1 MRELRP
7 LRFGAAFVTT
17 SFLALSAPAYAAT
30 VTIPVRLD
38 EQFLRRL
45 VVAQVFTEPGESAVI
60 WDDPLGCGGLTLTKP
75 QVTAKDGKLFV
86 RSTADA
92 RWGISAGE
100 SCLLPVSWSG
110 LVEVVEQPT
119 VEASRPVVHFEV
131 VDTALLRKNG
141 RKAGIAA
148 RFWGWIN
155 GYVHPRMA
163 SIAVD
168 LHSPVEDLRQFFPL
182 VLPAAYAG
190 DAEATLASVTL
201 DAVRVEDGALVID
214 VELTSPDPAPGTV
227 PSEEP
232 PLDVREVE
240 QWDAFLT
247 FIVKQAA
254 LEIEDVPP
262 RATLLGV
269 LLDSRYEIV
278 EALTNATPDARDPV
292 PELFRKAWARLA
304 PALRDLEAHVPGSA
318 ALRYLAF
325 VAAGDALLAIDQLG
339 PGSGLDISADGLRR
353 LARMVAPEE
362 TGDPLEYA
370 TGVDPSLRESFG
382 FGPPLPLPPP
392 TPEEPA
398 QQRVPE
404 LPTATT
410 TSTTT
415 TTNVAVDK
423 PRMATTTTT
432 TTTTIAPSEPAT
444 PPMGGPDSVPPPAIE
459 PDSAP
464 LPTSQALPGSATGLA
479 TRLFRWLLPSAEAA
493 DSPQTDVDARLRNWA
508 PTRKDLDQYLP
519 IIQRVLHRAS
529 DATLEKKPVAAPYRS
544 IFRPLVLATAWKE
557 TCWRQFVRRAGKV
570 VTLQSSAGAVGIM
583 QVNSRVWRGFYD
595 VEVLKSNTA
604 YNATAGAE
612 ILQHYL
618 VDYAIRK
625 KEHELGGGI
634 DALARATYA
643 AYNGGPGHLGR
654 YRSSKTAKSLRQ
666 IDADFWRYYQT
677 VKGGNELGVRECYSP

>member
-1 MRELRP
+1 L
-7 LRFGAAFVTT
+7 LRFGAAAFVTA
-17 SFLALSAPAYAAT
+17 SIVASSPPAIAGT
-30 VTIPVRLD
+30 VSVPIRLD

-45 VVAQVFTEPGESAVI
+45 VIAQVFTEPGESAVI
-60 WDDPLGCGGLTLTKP
+60 WDDPLGCGGLTLTDPK
-75 QVTAKDGKLFV
+75 VTAKDGKLFV

-100 SCLLPVSWSG
+100 TCLLPVSWNG
-110 LVEVVEQPT
+110 LVEVVEQPRI
-119 VEASRPVVHFEV
+119 EADRPIVHFEV
-131 VDTALLRKNG
+131 IDTSLYRKNG
-141 RKAGIAA
+141 RKAGFAA
-148 RFWGWIN
+148 RFWSWIN
-155 GYVHPRMA
+155 GYVHPRMS
-163 SIAVD
+163 SISVD
-168 LHSPVEDLRQFFPL
+168 LHSPVENLRQFLPL
-182 VLPAAYAG
+182 ILPAAYVG

-214 VELTSPDPAPGTV
+214 VELTSPDPAPGSV
-227 PSEEP
+227 AVEEP

-247 FIVKQAA
+247 FVVKQAA
-254 LEIEDVPP
+254 LDIEDVPL

-278 EALTNATPDARDPV
+278 EALTSPAPDARDPV
-292 PELFRKAWARLA
+292 PGLFRNAWARLA
-304 PALRDLEAHVPGSA
+304 PALRDLEGHVPGGA

-325 VAAGDALLAIDQLG
+325 VAAGDALLAIDRLG

-353 LARMVAPEE
+353 LARIVAPEE

-370 TGVDPSLRESFG
+370 TVVDPSLRESFG
-382 FGPPLPLPPP
+382 FGPPLPLPASPP
-392 TPEEPA
+392 PLIEPPA
-398 QQRVPE
+398 PDG
-404 LPTATT
+404 TAPST

-415 TTNVAVDK
+415 TTTVTSDQS
-423 PRMATTTTT
+423 PTTTTT
-432 TTTTIAPSEPAT
+432 TLAPPPPTLPAPAPTAPPEPAPVPSPVSDAGPRAPSPLVARALAWLIPA
-444 PPMGGPDSVPPPAIE
+444 
-459 PDSAP
+459 
-464 LPTSQALPGSATGLA
+464 
-479 TRLFRWLLPSAEAA
+479 AEAA
-493 DSPQTDVDARLRNWA
+493 DAPQTDASARLRNWA

-519 IIQRVLHRAS
+519 IVQRVLHRAS
-529 DATLEKKPVAAPYRS
+529 DDTLQKKPVDEPYS
-544 IFRPLVLATAWKE
+544 TIFRPLVLATAWKE
-557 TCWRQFVRRAGKV
+557 TCWRQFIRRAGKV
-570 VTLQSSAGAVGIM
+570 IPLRSSAGAVGMM
-583 QVNSRVWRGFYD
+583 QVNPRVWRGFYD
-595 VEVLKSNTA
+595 VSVLETDTA

-654 YRSSKTAKSLRQ
+654 YRSAKTAKSLRQ

>member
-1 MRELRP
+1 MV
-7 LRFGAAFVTT
+7 A
-17 SFLALSAPAYAAT
+17 SATRVFAGT
-30 VTIPVRLD
+30 VIVPVRLD

-45 VVAQVFTEPGESAVI
+45 VIAQVFTEPGESAVI

-75 QVTAKDGKLFV
+75 EVTAKDGKLVV

-92 RWGISAGE
+92 RWGVSVGE
-100 SCLLPVSWSG
+100 SCLLPVSWRG
-110 LVEVVEQPT
+110 LVEVVDEPT
-119 VEASRPVVHFEV
+119 VEPGPSVVHFRV
-131 VDTALLRKNG
+131 VDTTLYRENG
-141 RKAGIAA
+141 RKAGFAA
-148 RFWGWIN
+148 RFWGWIK

-163 SIAVD
+163 SISVD
-168 LHSPVEDLRQFFPL
+168 LHSPVEELREFLPL
-182 VLPAAYAG
+182 VLPAAYVG

-214 VELTSPDPAPGTV
+214 VELTAPEPAPGTV
-227 PSEEP
+227 PFEEP
-232 PLDVREVE
+232 PLDVHEVE

-247 FIVKQAA
+247 FIIKQAA
-254 LEIEDVPP
+254 LDIEDVPL

-278 EALTNATPDARDPV
+278 DALTEAAPGARDPV
-292 PELFRKAWARLA
+292 PDLFRKAWVRLA
-304 PALRDLEAHVPGSA
+304 PALRELEGHLPGGA

-325 VAAGDALLAIDQLG
+325 VAAGDALLAIDRLG

-370 TGVDPSLRESFG
+370 TVVDPNLRESFG
-382 FGPPLPLPPP
+382 FGPPLPLPVLPP
-392 TPEEPA
+392 TEIPPLAPEIA
-398 QQRVPE
+398 GS
-404 LPTATT
+404 TT

-415 TTNVAVDK
+415 TT
-423 PRMATTTTT
+423 
-432 TTTTIAPSEPAT
+432 IAPA
-444 PPMGGPDSVPPPAIE
+444 PDPPPALMPPE
-459 PDSAP
+459 PAP
-464 LPTSQALPGSATGLA
+464 APPAPPATNAPEPAPSPTSRIAPASRPLDLA
-479 TRLFRWLLPSAEAA
+479 RLLEWLVPAAEAA
-493 DSPQTDVDARLRNWA
+493 DSPVADADARLRNWA

-519 IIQRVLHRAS
+519 IIQRVLGTAS
-529 DATLEKKPVAAPYRS
+529 DDTLAKKPVAAPYS
-544 IFRPLVLATAWKE
+544 AIFRPLVLATAWKE
-557 TCWRQFVRRAGKV
+557 TCWRQFIRRGGRV
-570 VTLQSSAGAVGIM
+570 VPMQSSAGAVGIM
-583 QVNSRVWRGFYD
+583 QVNPRVWRGFYD
-595 VEVLKSNTA
+595 TNVLKTDTI

-625 KEHELGGGI
+625 KEHELGGSV

-654 YRSSKTAKSLRQ
+654 YRSDKTAKSLRQ

>member
-1 MRELRP
+1 MRDRRSPCGLA
-7 LRFGAAFVTT
+7 AAFLV
-17 SFLALSAPAYAAT
+17 SSSLILAGPAIAGT
-30 VTIPVRLD
+30 VTVPVRLD

-45 VVAQVFTEPGESAVI
+45 VIAQVFTEPGESAVI
-60 WDDPLGCGGLTLTKP
+60 WDDPLDCGGLTLTEP
-75 QVTAKDGKLFV
+75 EVTAKDGKLV
-86 RSTADA
+86 IRSAADA
-92 RWGISAGE
+92 RWGVSVGDN
-100 SCLLPVSWSG
+100 CLLPVSWSG
-110 LVEVVEQPT
+110 LVEVVDEPT
-119 VEASRPVVHFEV
+119 IEPGRPIVHFRV
-131 VDTALLRKNG
+131 VDTTLYRKNG

-163 SIAVD
+163 SISVD
-168 LHSPVEDLRQFFPL
+168 LHAPVEELRQFLPL
-182 VLPAAYAG
+182 VLPAAYVG

-201 DAVRVEDGALVID
+201 DAVHVEDGALVID

-227 PSEEP
+227 AFEEP

-247 FIVKQAA
+247 FIIKQAA
-254 LEIEDVPP
+254 LDVDDVPL

-278 EALTNATPDARDPV
+278 DALTEATPGARDPV
-292 PELFRKAWARLA
+292 PALFRNAWGRLA
-304 PALRDLEAHVPGSA
+304 PALRDLEGHVPGGA

-325 VAAGDALLAIDQLG
+325 VAAGDALLAIDRLG

-370 TGVDPSLRESFG
+370 TVVDPNLRESFG
-382 FGPPLPLPPP
+382 FGPPLPLPISPP
-392 TPEEPA
+392 AEIEPIA
-398 QQRVPE
+398 PAIAG
-404 LPTATT
+404 PTT

-415 TTNVAVDK
+415 TT
-423 PRMATTTTT
+423 
-432 TTTTIAPSEPAT
+432 TTIPPEPVPS
-444 PPMGGPDSVPPPAIE
+444 
-459 PDSAP
+459 
-464 LPTSQALPGSATGLA
+464 PTSRTAPPKRAPGLA
-479 TRLFRWLLPSAEAA
+479 RVLEWLVPAAEAA
-493 DSPQTDVDARLRNWA
+493 DSPEPDADARLRNWA
-508 PTRKDLDQYLP
+508 PTRKDVDQYLP
-519 IIQRVLHRAS
+519 IVQRVLHRAS
-529 DATLEKKPVAAPYRS
+529 DATLEKKPVDARYSA

-557 TCWRQFVRRAGKV
+557 TCWRQFTRRGGKV
-570 VTLQSSAGAVGIM
+570 VTMQSSAGAVGIM
-583 QVNSRVWRGFYD
+583 QVNPRVWRGFYD
-595 VEVLKSNTA
+595 TTVLKTDTV

-654 YRSSKTAKSLRQ
+654 YRSNKTAKSLRQ